1 VSELLDVIFNET
13 SINISKKGEVTGEIY
28 FRVDDTYFPQVNW
41 NDFIVVILTW
51 WNKAISQLES
61 SPVGVSANFSFMDGP
76 FNIRGKKKEN
86 GNLSLDF
93 IRRNSNGEDVSNSID
108 VNILE
113 LRRLIQGV
121 SKKVLKVIRDKKFST
136 NEDIDELEKII
147 SL

>member
-13 SINISKKGEVTGEIY
+13 SINISKKGVVTGEIY

>member
-121 SKKVLKVIRDKKFST
+121 SKKVLKVIRDKKFSA